1 MPKRYVGIDLGGT
14 NLKLGLVAP
23 DGRVLMSH
31 ASPTEAA
38 GGPQHVL
45 DRMAGAVVEL
55 CEKAGL
61 RLSDIAAVGVGS
73 PGPVDTKRGV
83 VVFAPNMAGWRN
95 IPVSAVLRKKLRRPV
110 RLENDAN
117 IAAYGEFRCG
127 AARHVRDMFLLT
139 LGTGIGGGIVLD
151 GRLFRGVSDTGAELG
166 HVVVQNGG
174 RACGCGNRGCLEA
187 YASAT
192 GVVGRFRAESATLD
206 GKMDFTCEDIFV
218 AADGGN
224 RIAGRIV
231 EETAEYL
238 GIGITSLLHVL
249 NPSMVVLTGGMMGA
263 GKPFLDRVRRVVRE
277 RAFQGASAACEICW
291 STLGGD
297 AGIIGAALAAEA
309 LDRTGK
315 PA

>member
-14 NLKLGLVAP
+14 NLKLGLVAA

-45 DRMAGAVVEL
+45 ERMAGAVVEL
-55 CEKAGL
+55 CDKAGL
-61 RLSDIAAVGVGS
+61 RVADIAAVGVGS
-73 PGPVDTKRGV
+73 PGPVDTKRGR
-83 VVFAPNMAGWRN
+83 VVFAPNMPGWRD
-95 IPVSAVLRKKLRRPV
+95 IAVSDVLRKKLRRPV

-166 HVVVQNGG
+166 HVVIQHGG

-192 GVVGRFRAESATLD
+192 GVVARYRAESATLA

-218 AADGGN
+218 MPMPATASPAASSKK
-224 RIAGRIV
+224 RP
-231 EETAEYL
+231 T
-238 GIGITSLLHVL
+238 TS
-249 NPSMVVLTGGMMGA
+249 
-263 GKPFLDRVRRVVRE
+263 
-277 RAFQGASAACEICW
+277 ASA
-291 STLGGD
+291 
-297 AGIIGAALAAEA
+297 
-309 LDRTGK
+309 
-315 PA
+315 